1 MNMSIFCEVGIRS
14 NRKEIYYIYP
24 NNCHGI
30 FLVIHRNPDAS
41 DFYYCVICLLRCFF
55 NLALRKEFSEWIE

>member
-41 DFYYCVICLLRCFF
+41 DFYYGVICLLRCFF
-55 NLALRKEFSEWIE
+55 